1 MLLSQLYHYPI
12 KSCAGIALLQSEAS
26 LMGLQGDRCWM
37 LADRDG
43 HFITGRQWPR
53 SVLIRPTISATGLQL
68 DAPDMASLSVN
79 MADYVMPLQSTVWS
93 YKFEAYAGPGEVD
106 DWLSFFL
113 GTECRLLFI
122 GQPSRRLLR
131 SDESKPLAFADGYQY
146 LLTSEASLAD
156 LNQRLAQPVAM
167 LQFRPNLV
175 VSGAKAFAEDDWK
188 VVRIGSVLFDV
199 VKPCERCIFTTVN
212 PLSGEMHRDKQPL
225 ATLNGYRAFPM
236 GTLFGQ
242 NLVARNSGLLRLEDE
257 VEVLA

>member
-12 KSCAGIALLQSEAS
+12 KSCAGLALARSDAG

-43 HFITGRQWPR
+43 KFITGRQWPR
-53 SVLIRPTISATGLQL
+53 TVLIRPSPTATGLVL
-68 DAPDMASLSVN
+68 DAPDMASLQVN
-79 MADYVMPLQSTVWS
+79 AADYTIPVPSTVWS
-93 YKFEAYAGPGEVD
+93 YQFEAYAGPDVVD

-122 GQPSRRLLR
+122 GPSSRRWLR
-131 SDESKPLAFADGYQY
+131 SDTSKPLAFADGYQY

-156 LNQRLAQPVAM
+156 LNRRLAQPVDM

-175 VSGAKAFAEDDWK
+175 VSGAAAFAEDDWK
-188 VVRIGSVLFDV
+188 VLRIGAVLFDV
-199 VKPCERCIFTTVN
+199 VKPCERCIFTTVD
-212 PLSGEMHRDKQPL
+212 PLTGEMHRDKQPL

-242 NLVARNSGLLRLEDE
+242 NLVARNKGLLQQGDM